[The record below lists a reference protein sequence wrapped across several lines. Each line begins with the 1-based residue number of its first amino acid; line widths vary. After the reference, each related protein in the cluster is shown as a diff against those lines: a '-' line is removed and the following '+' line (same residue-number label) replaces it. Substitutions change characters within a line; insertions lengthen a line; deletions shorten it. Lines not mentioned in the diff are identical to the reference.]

1 MGHIQNNL
9 VLFALCLSLQSPIA
23 AVAQTYPTS
32 DQFLSV
38 ATINQDRLF
47 TGSLFGKNFNEKFQ
61 NDANILAEENRRIEK
76 ELADEEA
83 DLTQKRK
90 ELSNTEFR
98 ALAAV
103 FNEKVEIIRHD
114 QAQKVNALN
123 TSRIQAQRAFF
134 VQAQPIIAKLMQE
147 RGIQFILNDQAIF
160 MSGTSGDITDSAIEH
175 IDRVLGVGNLQP
187 QE

>member
-1 MGHIQNNL
+1 MGRIQNNL

-23 AVAQTYPTS
+23 AVAQSYPTS
-32 DQFLSV
+32 EQFLPV

-47 TGSLFGKNFNEKFQ
+47 AGSLFGKNFNEKFQ

-76 ELADEEA
+76 ELAGEEA

-90 ELSNTEFR
+90 ELSNIEFR

-103 FNEKVEIIRHD
+103 FNEKVEIIRRD
-114 QAQKVNALN
+114 QAQKLKVLNA
-123 TSRIQAQRAFF
+123 SRIQAQRAFF
-134 VQAQPIIAKLMQE
+134 VQAQPIIVNLMQE

-160 MSGTSGDITDSAIEH
+160 MSGSSGDITDSAIAH
-175 IDRVLGVGNLQP
+175 IDRVLGAGNFQP

>member
-1 MGHIQNNL
+1 MGRIRNSL
-9 VLFALCLSLQSPIA
+9 VLFTLCLSLQSPTAAIA
-23 AVAQTYPTS
+23 QSYPTS
-32 DQFLSV
+32 EQFLSV

-47 TGSLFGKNFNEKFQ
+47 SGSLFGKNFNEKFQ
-61 NDANILAEENRRIEK
+61 NDANTLAEENRRIEK

-98 ALAAV
+98 ALAAI
-103 FNEKVEIIRHD
+103 FNEKVEIIRRD
-114 QAQKVNALN
+114 QAQKLNVLNA
-123 TSRIQAQRAFF
+123 SRIQAQRTFF
-134 VQAQPIIAKLMQE
+134 VQAQPVIVKLMQE

-160 MSGTSGDITDSAIEH
+160 MSGTSGDITDNAIEH
-175 IDRVLGVGNLQP
+175 IDRVLGTGNLQP